1 MVKSLIKRALNCL
14 HDWRT
19 SQVTQTNSLWYNTL
33 VCFVTASFLLWA
45 IYRLLVQ
52 AKLALPVD
60 CFFMAQACVVFLVAP
75 YLAASR
81 FLGGYFGSPS
91 TRSTASLLRLSRIS
105 FGWQLLRV
113 LLISQVSLLCWVLL
127 STAIAFFLT
136 SIPFLKILQMFTIL
150 VVYSL
155 SAGAVG
161 LWGARVFKDALFG
174 TECAY
179 LLWCVLIGGVF
190 LLAPLDRYI
199 DNIQPVISP
208 VLHINPLI
216 AVCYIFEID
225 PFRSPFVYK
234 LTPVGSY
241 HVPYTPW
248 YLVGFWQLLIGICCF
263 FGVWRIS
270 NPYRHIL

>member
-14 HDWRT
+14 RDWRT

-33 VCFVTASFLLWA
+33 VCVVTASFLLWA

-91 TRSTASLLRLSRIS
+91 TNSTTSLLRLSRIS

-113 LLISQVSLLCWVLL
+113 LLISQVSLLCWVFL

-161 LWGARVFKDALFG
+161 LWGARVFKDAVFG

-190 LLAPLDRYI
+190 LLTPLDRYM

-263 FGVWRIS
+263 FGVWRLS
-270 NPYRHIL
+270 DRRVL

>member
-1 MVKSLIKRALNCL
+1 MA
-14 HDWRT
+14 T
-19 SQVTQTNSLWYNTL
+19 SDRSRFLEPL
-33 VCFVTASFLLWA
+33 FVCIATASFLLWA
-45 IYRLLVQ
+45 IYRLLMQ

-75 YLAASR
+75 YLAANS
-81 FLGGYFGSPS
+81 FLGACFGSPS
-91 TRSTASLLRLSRIS
+91 VSSTALLLRLSPIS
-105 FGWQLLRV
+105 SGWQLLRT
-113 LLISQVSLLCWVLL
+113 LLISQVPLLCWLLL
-127 STAIAFFLT
+127 STAIAFFVT
-136 SIPFLKILQMFTIL
+136 GTPFLKIGQMATLL

-161 LWGARVFKDALFG
+161 IWGAQVFKDVLFG

-190 LLAPLDRYI
+190 LLTPVDRYVG
-199 DNIQPVISP
+199 DIQPVISP

-216 AVCYIFEID
+216 GVCYIFGID
-225 PFRSPFVYK
+225 PFRSPLLYK

-263 FGVWRIS
+263 FGAWRIS
-270 NPYRHIL
+270 NPYRRVL

>member
-1 MVKSLIKRALNCL
+1 MAISDRNRFLKLLLLCI
-14 HDWRT
+14 
-19 SQVTQTNSLWYNTL
+19 
-33 VCFVTASFLLWA
+33 VTASFLLWA

-52 AKLALPVD
+52 ARIALPVD

-75 YLAASR
+75 YLAASS
-81 FLGGYFGSPS
+81 FLGACFGSPS
-91 TRSTASLLRLSRIS
+91 TSSTASLLRLSPIS
-105 FGWQLLRV
+105 PGWQLLRM
-113 LLISQVSLLCWVLL
+113 LLISQMSLLSWIFL
-127 STAIAFFLT
+127 STAIAFFVT
-136 SIPFLKILQMFTIL
+136 NTPFVKMLQMFTIL

-161 LWGARVFKDALFG
+161 MWGTQVFKDALFG

-190 LLAPLDRYI
+190 LLSPLDRYV

-225 PFRSPFVYK
+225 PFRSPFIYK

-248 YLVGFWQLLIGICCF
+248 YLVGFWQFLIGVCCF

-270 NPYRHIL
+270 NPYRRVL

>member
-1 MVKSLIKRALNCL
+1 MVVSDRNRFLKLL
-14 HDWRT
+14 
-19 SQVTQTNSLWYNTL
+19 L
-33 VCFVTASFLLWA
+33 VCVLTASFLLWT

-75 YLAASR
+75 YLAASS
-81 FLGGYFGSPS
+81 FLGAYFGSTS
-91 TRSTASLLRLSRIS
+91 TSSTAALLSLSPIS
-105 FGWQLLRV
+105 FGWQLLWV
-113 LLISQVSLLCWVLL
+113 LLISQGPLLCWVLL
-127 STAIAFFLT
+127 SSAIAFFLT

-150 VVYSL
+150 VAYSL
-155 SAGAVG
+155 SGGAVG
-161 LWGARVFKDALFG
+161 MWGARVFKDAFFG

-179 LLWCVLIGGVF
+179 LLWCVLIGSVF
-190 LLAPLDRYI
+190 LLTPLDRYI

-208 VLHINPLI
+208 VLHINPLM

-241 HVPYTPW
+241 HVSYTPW
-248 YLVGFWQLLIGICCF
+248 YLVGFWQLLIGMCCF
-263 FGVWRIS
+263 FGLWRIS
-270 NPYRHIL
+270 SPYRHVL